1 MFAEFSHWRQAFH
14 DKDSLVSQVLRQQ
27 ELNHEQTG
35 HMDFDQLAVLGC
47 LLCSGST
54 QRKVD
59 ILECIV
65 HQGPPPEW
73 VQPNSR
79 LFQQTYYSLCEF
91 ATVAVFK
98 WAYEF
103 DGLSNGFA
111 QIEEQIWR
119 VISDTLPND
128 LNQAVF

>member
-1 MFAEFSHWRQAFH
+1 M
-14 DKDSLVSQVLRQQ
+14 
-27 ELNHEQTG
+27 NHEQTG